1 MIIIENSYT
10 FLINNNNN
18 NGLIYSIF
26 FLTQSFIIKILY
38 RRISSILKIIFV
50 SKIIYYYNLA
60 NFDR

>member
-26 FLTQSFIIKILY
+26 FLTQRYPLLLRYY

-50 SKIIYYYNLA
+50 SKIINLA

>member
-10 FLINNNNN
+10 FLINNSNN

-50 SKIIYYYNLA
+50 SKIINLA